1 MTDKIRELGDTIRLA
16 FASNTDAGSQGDG
29 ASPLVHVRRKGD
41 VASNAPIA
49 ILTPFL
55 LTNAAYPN
63 GAYEVTIPT
72 SAGYTVGDYTAY
84 CSVTISALNPIGIAG
99 EFELIAAN
107 TTEGAVLID
116 TTVLTVIS
124 PTVFT
129 LTNGSSFDASYP
141 TGSDV
146 IIGDASVAEDIATVS
161 LASYVAS
168 SGQITLDSD
177 PAPFV
182 VTAGNSVRVALASAD
197 NVSSVGGSGGGLN
210 FEVNADNTGGA
221 LNGVSFIGT
230 QTNTFV
236 DTHFIGGN
244 DHIVNDV
251 GGAIDVVYQISI
263 GGSRTARSITF
274 TGHLTGNNDILN
286 FSVWNGTTWD
296 AYGELVGQTG
306 AANVVRVLNLL
317 SRHTGTGADIGLVFL
332 RIDGSG
338 LTGATLTV
346 DELLVEGVASQQ
358 IIGYVGGQVWID
370 TNRDNTGT
378 VLYND
383 GTFDNPVS
391 VLSAAR
397 TVMNG
402 LNSTFLHSLP
412 GSDFTLDQ
420 SYEGFEFFGHDY
432 FITLA
437 GQSISGSLIHGAQ
450 VIGNDSGLNA
460 LLVCYESCRLKSHTL
475 GLHSL
480 IDCGMSGTITLAQS
494 GIYDYINVHSSD
506 DGVNSSA
513 ISFVGAGVKNLNM
526 HRFSGSVELLF
537 LKAGDSA
544 HIDGQ
549 GRKITINANCTGG
562 TIVIAGSFALEN
574 NAAGAVSVIDLSRSD
589 NVTLDQLNDGII
601 YGAAVTGTLSTTICT
616 TDLTGFTASQLQNRR
631 LHWLDGPAQGESTFI
646 TGYTVLGAT
655 IVFGALTLAP
665 QDGNRFKIV

>member
-1 MTDKIRELGDTIRLA
+1 MTDKIRELGATVRLA
-16 FASNTDAGSQGDG
+16 FASNTDVGSQGDG

-41 VASNAPIA
+41 TASNAPIA

-346 DELLVEGVASQQ
+346 DELLAEGVASQQ

-370 TNRDNTGT
+370 TNRNNTGT

-391 VLSAAR
+391 VLASAR
-397 TVMNG
+397 TIMDG
-402 LNSTFLHSLP
+402 LNSTLLHALP
-412 GSDFTLDQ
+412 GSVFTLDQ
-420 SYEGFEFFGHDY
+420 AYAGFEFFGHDY
-432 FITLA
+432 AVDLGGRNVA
-437 GQSISGSLIHGAQ
+437 GSLIHGAQ
-450 VIGNDSGLNA
+450 ITGNDLGDNSILT
-460 LLVCYESCRLKSHTL
+460 CYEGCRLTDHSL

-480 IDCGMSGTITLAQS
+480 VDCGIGGTITLTDA
-494 GIYDYINVHSSD
+494 GTYDYIDTRSTDAGLTHPFID
-506 DGVNSSA
+506 FTGVGIKS
-513 ISFVGAGVKNLNM
+513 LNM
-526 HRFSGSVELLF
+526 RRYAGSVEILN
-537 LKAGDSA
+537 LKVGDNVS
-544 HIDGQ
+544 IDGA
-549 GRKITINANCTGG
+549 GRLITINANCVGG
-562 TIVIAGSFALEN
+562 TITIAGFFDLEDN
-574 NAAGAVSVIDLSRSD
+574 SGGAVTVVDTSRYAIDNTSFDPAAIAAIRDQTDQLTFTLPGIIDSNPKAFND
-589 NVTLDQLNDGII
+589 NVVSGDGITNPI
-601 YGAAVTGTLSTTICT
+601 R
-616 TDLTGFTASQLQNRR
+616 TA
-631 LHWLDGPAQGESTFI
+631 P
-646 TGYTVLGAT
+646 
-655 IVFGALTLAP
+655 
-665 QDGNRFKIV
+665 